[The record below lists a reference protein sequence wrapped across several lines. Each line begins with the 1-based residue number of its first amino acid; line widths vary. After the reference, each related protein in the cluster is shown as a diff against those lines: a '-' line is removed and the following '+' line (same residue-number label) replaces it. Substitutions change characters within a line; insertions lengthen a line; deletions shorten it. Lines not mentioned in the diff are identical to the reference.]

1 MRGGAL
7 RHPIIIQA
15 TTESR
20 DAVGSVTDLWA
31 TFASVRAEINPSMG
45 KEYFDSARLNAENA
59 AVFRIRYLSGLKTKM
74 RISFDSRLFD
84 IESFI
89 DVRERNR
96 EVLILTMEQTQ

>member
-7 RHPIIIQA
+7 RHPIVIEE

-20 DAVGSVTDLWA
+20 DAVGSVVDSWA

-74 RISFDSRLFD
+74 RITFDSRTFE

-89 DVRERNR
+89 DTRERNR
-96 EVLILTMEQTQ
+96 EMLVLTTEETQ